1 MKWLEENHVELKDVR
16 EPKIIKASIVSA
28 KCSNCGNYSEQINQ
42 FPPIMLYKF
51 CPHCGEKVEV

>member
-1 MKWLEENHVELKDVR
+1 MKWLEQKHTTLKDVM
-16 EPKIIKASIVSA
+16 EPKIVTVSIVSA

-51 CPHCGEKVEV
+51 CPHCGEKEEV